1 MGTAFRAASLAV
13 LLMAASISYASA
25 DGAEAKTW
33 QGFYLGAGIGATG
46 GSLPISYSD
55 GTHWDGPGVV
65 GVSASG
71 FLGYDFQTSS
81 NWVFGLEVRGTWT
94 DLNNTDF
101 DGTVN
106 AKIDWMAAIDGRV
119 GYLLDSSTLLYMK
132 AGAAFIDLNIPST
145 AYIAPGTGA
154 KTLTALQVGV
164 GGETAIAP
172 HWSLRAEALYNGAG
186 ESYDAFGFGFG
197 FHIKPELVT
206 SEIALAYRLDEASAP
221 SDAGASEERAH
232 GGLYLGAA
240 LGAAASAT
248 REEYFGGPLTGVAWD
263 GFGDTN
269 VTGSVFAG
277 WDCQFSPNW
286 VGGFELSA
294 SRLELDNLD
303 NGFPFHWGTVHWSGS
318 LDARVGYLIGGSLF
332 YGKAGWALINFELPV
347 SSWGAFGTGAG
358 TKTLNGYEVGAGLE
372 MALAPHWTARV
383 EGDYTAATEGLDFFT
398 AGPTQGHGFK
408 PEIVSGKLGLAY
420 RL

>member
-13 LLMAASISYASA
+13 LALAAGAGHAFA
-25 DGAEAKTW
+25 DGTSSPGW
-33 QGFYLGAGIGATG
+33 SGLYLGVGIGATG
-46 GSLPISYSD
+46 ASLPVSYSD
-55 GTHWDGPGVV
+55 GTHWDGPGAV

-81 NWVFGLEVRGTWT
+81 NWVLGVELDGTWT
-94 DLNNTDF
+94 NLKNTDF

-106 AKIDWMAAIDGRV
+106 AKIDWMTAIDARV
-119 GYLLDSSTLLYMK
+119 GYLVDPSTLLYVK
-132 AGAAFIDLNIPST
+132 GGVAFIDLDIPPT
-145 AYIAPGTGA
+145 AYVAPGTGR
-154 KTLTALQVGV
+154 KNLTGFQFGV

-172 HWSLRAEALYNGAG
+172 HWSLRAQALYTGAA

-206 SEIALAYRLDEASAP
+206 GEIALAYRLDEASAP
-221 SDAGASEERAH
+221 AGASSTPSAH
-232 GGLYLGAA
+232 SGFYAGAA

-269 VTGSVFAG
+269 VTGSLFAG
-277 WDCQFSPNW
+277 FDCALAPNW
-286 VGGFELSA
+286 VAGLELSA
-294 SRLELDNLD
+294 SRLELDNFD
-303 NGFPFHWGTVHWSGS
+303 SGFPFHWGTVHWSGS
-318 LDARVGYLIGGSLF
+318 LDARLGYLMGGSTLF

-347 SSWGAFGTGAG
+347 SSWGSFGTGAG
-358 TKTLNGYEVGAGLE
+358 TKTLNGYEVGAGIE
-372 MALAPHWTARV
+372 MPLASHWTVRV
-383 EGDYTAATEGLDFFT
+383 ESDYTSAIEGLDFFT
-398 AGPTQGHGFK
+398 AGPTQGHAFK
-408 PEIVSGKLGLAY
+408 PEIVSGKVGLAY